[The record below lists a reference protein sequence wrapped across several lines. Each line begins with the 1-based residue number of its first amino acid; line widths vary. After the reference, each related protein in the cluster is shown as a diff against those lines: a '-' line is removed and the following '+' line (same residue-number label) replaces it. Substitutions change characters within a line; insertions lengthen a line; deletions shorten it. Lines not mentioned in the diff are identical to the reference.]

1 MAGSGRTTAGGTRG
15 RGRAGTAKG
24 AARGTARGAAGT
36 GKGGSAGGSAEGGPE
51 AGAAGADVAAA
62 GATPRLFV
70 SSSHL
75 VSARSRELS
84 EFEFGLI
91 IGGHA
96 FNRWVVRCMAAAG
109 LKDLTALDVLLLH
122 HVNHRAREKK
132 LADIAFMLNI
142 EDTHVVAYALKKLAG
157 LGLVQSQRRGKE
169 VLFSTTPKG
178 QQHIAKYREVR
189 EACLVASLTGEAG
202 ENFELAELARFLRR
216 LSGLYDQAA
225 RAAASL

>member
-1 MAGSGRTTAGGTRG
+1 MAGGSGRKA
-15 RGRAGTAKG
+15 G
-24 AARGTARGAAGT
+24 AAPTGSGPRRGGGAAG
-36 GKGGSAGGSAEGGPE
+36 GRVPGAPKPSKP
-51 AGAAGADVAAA
+51 AAGVATADGADGQAAEA
-62 GATPRLFV
+62 APRLFV

-91 IGGHA
+91 IGGNA

-109 LKDLTALDVLLLH
+109 LKDLTTLDVLLLH

-142 EDTHVVAYALKKLAG
+142 EDTHVVAYALKKLAA

-169 VLFSTTPKG
+169 VLFATTPKG

>member
-1 MAGSGRTTAGGTRG
+1 MRETTMAGGSSRKA
-15 RGRAGTAKG
+15 G
-24 AARGTARGAAGT
+24 AAPTGPGPKRGRGAAG
-36 GKGGSAGGSAEGGPE
+36 GRGPGAPKARKPSAGVAT
-51 AGAAGADVAAA
+51 AGAADGPAAEA
-62 GATPRLFV
+62 APRLFV

-75 VSARSRELS
+75 VSAKSRELS

-91 IGGHA
+91 IGGNA

-109 LKDLTALDVLLLH
+109 LKDLTTLDVLLLH

-142 EDTHVVAYALKKLAG
+142 EDTHVVAYALKKLAA

-169 VLFSTTPKG
+169 VLFATTPKG

>member
-1 MAGSGRTTAGGTRG
+1 MAGGRSRK
-15 RGRAGTAKG
+15 AGTAPAG
-24 AARGTARGAAGT
+24 PGPRRGGGAAG
-36 GKGGSAGGSAEGGPE
+36 GRGPGAPKPSKPAAAVAT
-51 AGAAGADVAAA
+51 AGAADGQAAEA
-62 GATPRLFV
+62 APRLFV

-75 VSARSRELS
+75 VSAKSRELS

-91 IGGHA
+91 IGGNA

-109 LKDLTALDVLLLH
+109 LKDLTTLDVLLLH

-142 EDTHVVAYALKKLAG
+142 EDTHVVAYALKKLAA

-169 VLFSTTPKG
+169 VLFATTPKG